1 MRVIVV
7 GTGAVG
13 GYFGARLVRSGAEVT
28 FVARG
33 EHGRAIRERGLS
45 IISPYGDFSV
55 RAPVIERITDGSRFD
70 LALVAVKN
78 TALPEVARDIGSVLH
93 PSGVAVSTLNGV
105 ASDDVLG
112 DAIGRER
119 VVGAVAMFGGRRQSP
134 GVIRHNAH
142 ETLVVGEPWP
152 PGRGN
157 AVRVV
162 EFLQRHGLPAVIEPQ
177 LRAKRWWKM
186 AWNCPFNSVTALA
199 RCTVGNVMAE
209 PKLRNLARGVAEEVV
224 AVARAAGVAIA
235 DDVVDQVMGRNGDLG
250 HLRPSMLGDIEA
262 GRVTENEALCGTIA
276 RLGAQH
282 GVRTPLSSTLHAL
295 IGAWDERFLDSH
307 IGVHNPV
314 AMRTT
319 SGL

>member
-45 IISPYGDFSV
+45 IISPDGDFSV
-55 RAPVIERITDGSRFD
+55 RAPVIERVTAGSRFD

-105 ASDDVLG
+105 TSDDVLG

-142 ETLVVGEPWP
+142 DTLAVGEPWP
-152 PGRGN
+152 PGQGN
-157 AVRVV
+157 AARVV
-162 EFLQRHGLPAVIEPQ
+162 EFLQRRGLPAVVEPQ
-177 LRAKRWWKM
+177 LRARRWWKM
-186 AWNCPFNSVTALA
+186 AWNCPFNSITALA
-199 RCTVGNVMAE
+199 RCTVGDVMAE
-209 PKLRNLARGVAEEVV
+209 PKLRNLARGVAEEVA

-235 DDVVDQVMGRNGDLG
+235 DNVVDQIMGRNGDLG

-262 GRVTENEALCGTIA
+262 GRVTENEALCGAIA

-282 GVRTPLSSTLHAL
+282 GVGTPLSSTLHAL
-295 IGAWDERFLDSH
+295 IGAWDARFLDSH
-307 IGVHNPV
+307 VGAHNPV
-314 AMRTT
+314 ATRTARV
-319 SGL
+319 

>member
-33 EHGRAIRERGLS
+33 EHGLAIRERGLS
-45 IISPYGDFSV
+45 IISPDGDFSI
-55 RAPVIERITDGSRFD
+55 RAPVIERVTDGSRFD

-78 TALPEVARDIGSVLH
+78 TALHEVARDIGSVLR

-105 ASDDVLG
+105 TSDDVLG
-112 DAIGRER
+112 DTIGRER

-142 ETLVVGEPWP
+142 DTLAVGEPWP

-157 AVRVV
+157 AARVV
-162 EFLQRHGLPAVIEPQ
+162 EFLRRHGLPAVVEPQ

-186 AWNCPFNSVTALA
+186 AWNCPFNSITALA
-199 RCTVGNVMAE
+199 RCTVGDVMAE
-209 PKLRNLARGVAEEVV
+209 PKLRDLARGIAVEVV
-224 AVARAAGVAIA
+224 AVGRAAGVAIT
-235 DDVVDQVMGRNGDLG
+235 DDVVDHVMGRNGDLG

-262 GRVTENEALCGTIA
+262 ARVTENEALCGAIA

-295 IGAWDERFLDSH
+295 IGAWDARFLT
-307 IGVHNPV
+307 PV
-314 AMRTT
+314 SVCTT
-319 SGL
+319 RSP